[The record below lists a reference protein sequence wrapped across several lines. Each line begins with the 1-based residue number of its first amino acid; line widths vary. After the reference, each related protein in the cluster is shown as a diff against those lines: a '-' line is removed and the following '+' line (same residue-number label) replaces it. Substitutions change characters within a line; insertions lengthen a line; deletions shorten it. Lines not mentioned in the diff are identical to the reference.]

1 MRLIDLY
8 GPCYAPLRARSPA
21 TMASR
26 SFISPTP
33 PKAGEAM
40 SRTISSTVHPIQRC
54 MAASNPSAWWD
65 GLVIDADG
73 ATVTVALLT
82 GARVM
87 LRVVGPAVD
96 IAVGEPV
103 AYHPVAELLSASAI
117 LTTARTA

>member
-1 MRLIDLY
+1 
-8 GPCYAPLRARSPA
+8 
-21 TMASR
+21 
-26 SFISPTP
+26 
-33 PKAGEAM
+33 M

-65 GLVIDADG
+65 GLVMAADGSTATLALLNG
-73 ATVTVALLT
+73 ATVQ
-82 GARVM
+82 
-87 LRVVGPAVD
+87 LRIIGPAVD

>member
-1 MRLIDLY
+1 
-8 GPCYAPLRARSPA
+8 
-21 TMASR
+21 
-26 SFISPTP
+26 
-33 PKAGEAM
+33 M

-65 GLVIDADG
+65 GLVTDADG
-73 ATVTVALLT
+73 ATITIALLS
-82 GARVM
+82 GATVT

-96 IAVGEPV
+96 ITVGEPV